1 MAILKIYNDIATEEA
16 KMEYW
21 WSGSDAVCFKDIQEF
36 ISAIPEDDQKIEL
49 RLNCRG
55 GNVMEGWAIYD
66 ALRAT
71 GKEISAVIEGKCA
84 SMATIVLCA
93 AKKELRSANPNSSLC
108 IHSPYIP
115 EYTLAGAYKA
125 DDLRN
130 IANDLDN
137 EHEKFLDIYVERT
150 GANREE
156 LDALMK
162 EDKHV
167 SMERAKELG
176 FINTIL
182 TPKSAS
188 KQEKKMAKKKGF
200 KQALMAFMAAMVA
213 EEDAV
218 AMDLTTES
226 GDTLTV
232 EREEGEPQ
240 VGDVASP
247 DGEHIMPDGKTIVV
261 TDGAITEIRDPEEE
275 EDEEGSSELE
285 QANAKIADLE
295 AKLAQATAVAKSDK
309 DIRILN
315 AVATAGGERWL
326 EKQVSGYKATKTE
339 FKGKAG
345 AQSVETNPFQKE
357 LDAKRAA
364 RQEKFK
370 NRK

>member
-1 MAILKIYNDIATEEA
+1 MAILKIYNDIATEET

-21 WSGSDAVCFKDIQEF
+21 WNGSDAVCFKDISQF
-36 ISAIPEDDQKIEL
+36 IAAIPSDDDKIEL

-55 GNVMEGWAIYD
+55 GNVQEGWAIYD

-93 AKKELRSANPNSSLC
+93 AKKELRSAQPNSSLC
-108 IHSPYIP
+108 IHSPCIP
-115 EYTLAGAYKA
+115 EYTLSGAYKA
-125 DDLRN
+125 EDLRKM
-130 IANDLDN
+130 AEDLEN
-137 EHEKFLDIYVERT
+137 EHERFLDIYVERT

-162 EDKHV
+162 EDKYV

-176 FINTIL
+176 FISTIL
-182 TPKSAS
+182 TPKSAQ
-188 KQEKKMAKKKGF
+188 KTETKMAKKKGF
-200 KQALMAFMAAMVA
+200 KQAFMAFMAAIAA

-226 GDTLTV
+226 GDMLTV

-247 DGEHIMPDGKTIVV
+247 DGEHVMPDGKTIVV
-261 TDGAITEIRDPEEE
+261 TDGAITEIREPE
-275 EDEEGSSELE
+275 DSGDGSSELE
-285 QANAKIADLE
+285 EANAKIADLE
-295 AKLAQATAVAKSDK
+295 AKLAQATAVAKTDK

-315 AVATAGGERWL
+315 AVATAGGEKWL
-326 EKQVSGYKATKTE
+326 EKQVSGYKASKTE
-339 FKGKAG
+339 FKGKVG
-345 AQSVETNPFQKE
+345 VQPVETMNPFQKE

-364 RQEKFK
+364 RQERFK